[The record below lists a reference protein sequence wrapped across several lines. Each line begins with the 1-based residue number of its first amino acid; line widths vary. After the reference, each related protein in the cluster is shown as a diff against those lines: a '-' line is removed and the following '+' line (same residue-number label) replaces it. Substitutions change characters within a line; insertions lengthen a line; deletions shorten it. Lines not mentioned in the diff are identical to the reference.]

1 MCKNPPMHIY
11 IDGYN
16 MIRQSIRLRRFE
28 RHSLEAGRT
37 ALIDWLAQY
46 RTRKNHRITVVF
58 DGWVSGGAREERDYS
73 GGIGMIYSPKGV
85 KADDVLKRIIASS
98 DEEIL
103 VVSSDRE
110 IVSYAVRRGK
120 AAMPSPEFE
129 SIVDRQLA
137 KPETDMAFGKEEED
151 DDDNDSGRFRH
162 KKGPARRLSRAEKQ
176 ARARIRK
183 L

>member
-1 MCKNPPMHIY
+1 MHIY

-58 DGWVSGGAREERDYS
+58 DGWVSGAAREERDYS

-85 KADDVLKRIIASS
+85 KADEVLKRIIASS
-98 DEEIL
+98 DEDIL
-103 VVSSDRE
+103 VISSDRE
-110 IVSYAVRRGK
+110 IASYAVRRGK
-120 AAMPSPEFE
+120 AALSSPEFE
-129 SIVDRQLA
+129 SIVERQFA
-137 KPETDMAFGKEEED
+137 APGSDFSEGKDEEED
-151 DDDNDSGRFRH
+151 DKSRPVS
-162 KKGPARRLSRAEKQ
+162 KKGPSRRLSRAEKQ
-176 ARARIRK
+176 ARAKVRK

>member
-110 IVSYAVRRGK
+110 IVSYAVRRSK

-137 KPETDMAFGKEEED
+137 TPEADMAFGKEKED